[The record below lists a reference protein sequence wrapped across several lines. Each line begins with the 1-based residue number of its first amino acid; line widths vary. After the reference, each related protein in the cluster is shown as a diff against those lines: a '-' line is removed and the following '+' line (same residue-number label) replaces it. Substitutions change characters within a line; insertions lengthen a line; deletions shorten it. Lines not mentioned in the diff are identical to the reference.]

1 MSRHLTVAT
10 AIEKN
15 RIASD
20 KAFIVL
26 AEISVL
32 NGLGDV
38 VEILRLARNSEGI
51 LFKSNPH
58 EEPHLFEPANFS
70 IDLSSDLDREP
81 TLAIEAEDPTGA
93 IRERM
98 DRYDGGIRF
107 PVRIIIVNTGNLDAP
122 PELEEVF
129 EVVGSSVNGYK
140 ISFDLGVD
148 SPLSQRFPLLQQN
161 RDQCTV
167 DYKGPLCKYAGPMAS
182 CDYTRFGAN
191 GCKAHGNSVN
201 FGGFPGLQNLLV

>member
-20 KAFIVL
+20 KAFIIL

-32 NGLGDV
+32 NGLGQV
-38 VEILRLARNSEGI
+38 VEKLHLARNSEGI
-51 LFKSNPH
+51 LYKSDPD
-58 EEPHLFEPANFS
+58 EAAYLFEPANFS
-70 IDLSSDLDREP
+70 IDLTEDLDREP
-81 TLAIEAEDPTGA
+81 TLSIDAEDPTGA

-98 DRYDGGIRF
+98 DRYDGGIGF

-140 ISFDLGVD
+140 ISFELGVD
-148 SPLSQRFPLLQQN
+148 NPLSQRFPSLTQM

-167 DYKGPLCKYAGPMAS
+167 TYKGPLCKYAGTMTS
-182 CDYTRFGAN
+182 CDYTRNGPN
-191 GCKAHGNSVN
+191 GCKAHANSHN
-201 FGGFPGLQNLLV
+201 FGGFPGLQNLLG